1 MAMLIEDLNGEK
13 IVGTVYK
20 KSCKKT
26 QTEFRVQK
34 VQIKREINHM
44 FSGKV
49 MKI

>member
-1 MAMLIEDLNGEK
+1 MEK
-13 IVGTVYK
+13 KLLELFIK

-44 FSGKV
+44 LGGKV
-49 MKI
+49 IKI

>member
-13 IVGTVYK
+13 IVGTVYE

-44 FSGKV
+44 LGGKV
-49 MKI
+49 IKI